1 MGNDANT
8 MGKELKGMAIGAGYG
23 AAIGSVVPG
32 VGTAVGAGV
41 GAIAG
46 GLVGLFSGGP
56 EAQQQSA
63 DLGGRSID
71 AYSIYQ
77 KIHAGDPSSLENG
90 SKAAGELKKVHTDRV
105 GEIDALN
112 TKMDAAW
119 QGGGATAAQAGA
131 HPLGIWLDA
140 SAGNLGKSDMYL
152 GNQVDCFHTVKS
164 KVQDLPKDPP
174 SAGFLDGINP
184 LSDKDDEINQYNDNS
199 KANVQAYTA
208 YFNASN
214 SNAQQLPQYSAWQ
227 GNTLS
232 DGGGGNNFGG
242 GPGGGG
248 NFGGGGGPGGGGGSF
263 NPANMPKFDAKPT
276 DFSTGHTGGNDT
288 NDPNGN
294 IGTGIPTG
302 TYTPPGSDSTSAQ
315 GFTPSSFDSSGFG
328 PGGSGGF
335 GPGGGVGSFGA
346 GGAGGGFGGGGAGS
360 GAVAGFGPGAFG
372 AGAGFGPGGAGS
384 GAAAEGLAGG
394 AGARGGAMGAGMGTA
409 GKAGASGMGGMG
421 AGGAKGGK
429 GTEDE
434 EHQTKY
440 LVEEDANELFGTDEL
455 TAPPVI
461 GE

>member
-8 MGKELKGMAIGAGYG
+8 MGKEVKGMAIGAGYG
-23 AAIGSVVPG
+23 AVIGSVVPG

-41 GAIAG
+41 GAVVG
-46 GLVGLFSGGP
+46 GLVGIFSGGP

-63 DLGGRSID
+63 NVGGRSID
-71 AYSIYQ
+71 AYTIYQ
-77 KIHAGDPSSLENG
+77 RIHAGDPTSLNTG
-90 SKAAGELKKVHTDRV
+90 VSGAVNLQKIHSGRV
-105 GEIDALN
+105 TEIDNLN
-112 TKMDAAW
+112 NKMDAAW

-131 HPLGIWLDA
+131 HPLGLWLQD
-140 SAGNLGKSDMYL
+140 SVNNLGKSHTYL
-152 GNQVDCFHTVKS
+152 NTQVECFGTVKS
-164 KVQDLPKDPP
+164 KVQDIPKDPP
-174 SAGFLDGINP
+174 SAGFLDGVNP
-184 LSDKDDEINQYNDNS
+184 FSDKDDEINSYNNNA
-199 KANVQAYTA
+199 KANVDAYNS
-208 YFNASN
+208 YYSASGA
-214 SNAQQLPQYSAWQ
+214 NAQGLPQYSAWQ
-227 GNTLS
+227 GNNLS
-232 DGGGGNNFGG
+232 NPGGPNVPG

-248 NFGGGGGPGGGGGSF
+248 KIPSMSGGPGGGGTSSF

-276 DFSTGHTGGNDT
+276 DFSTSHSGI
-288 NDPNGN
+288 NDPNN
-294 IGTGIPTG
+294 PNNTGIPTG
-302 TYTPPGSDSTSAQ
+302 TYNPTGSDSTTAQ

-328 PGGSGGF
+328 PGGAGGGF
-335 GPGGGVGSFGA
+335 GPGGGFGA
-346 GGAGGGFGGGGAGS
+346 GAGAGGGSGFGGGGAGS

-372 AGAGFGPGGAGS
+372 GGFGPGGAAS
-384 GAAAEGLAGG
+384 GAAAGLG
-394 AGARGGAMGAGMGTA
+394 AGEGAAGAGMRGGAMGGAA

>member
-77 KIHAGDPSSLENG
+77 KIHAGDPASLENG
-90 SKAAGELKKVHTDRV
+90 SKAAGELKTVHSDRV
-105 GEIDALN
+105 TEIDNLN
-112 TKMDAAW
+112 KKMDTAW

-131 HPLGIWLDA
+131 HPLGIWLQD

-227 GNTLS
+227 GNNLS

-242 GPGGGG
+242 GGGGG
-248 NFGGGGGPGGGGGSF
+248 NFGGGGGVGGGGGGSF

-276 DFSTGHTGGNDT
+276 DFTTGHSGI
-288 NDPNGN
+288 NDPNN
-294 IGTGIPTG
+294 PNNTGIPTG
-302 TYTPPGSDSTSAQ
+302 TYTPPGSDSTTAQ

-328 PGGSGGF
+328 PGGAGGF
-335 GPGGGVGSFGA
+335 GPGGGA
-346 GGAGGGFGGGGAGS
+346 GGFGPGGSGGGFGGGGAGS

-372 AGAGFGPGGAGS
+372 GGFGAGGAAS
-384 GAAAEGLAGG
+384 GAAAGLG
-394 AGARGGAMGAGMGTA
+394 AGEGAAGAGMRGGAMSGAA
-409 GKAGASGMGGMG
+409 GKAGTSGMGGMG

>member
-8 MGKELKGMAIGAGYG
+8 MGKEVKGMAIGAGYG
-23 AAIGSVVPG
+23 AVIGSVVPG

-41 GAIAG
+41 GAVVG
-46 GLVGLFSGGP
+46 GLVGIFSGGP
-56 EAQQQSA
+56 EAQHAEA

-71 AYSIYQ
+71 ARAIWEA
-77 KIHAGDPSSLENG
+77 IHPGNADSLKDGAAAASDLEKDHSARSTHIGDLN
-90 SKAAGELKKVHTDRV
+90 KA
-105 GEIDALN
+105 
-112 TKMDAAW
+112 MDAAW
-119 QGGGATAAQAGA
+119 QGGGSTAAQAGA
-131 HPLGIWLDA
+131 HPLGIWLDN
-140 SAGNLGKSDMYL
+140 SAGNLQKSHTYL
-152 GNQVDCFHTVKS
+152 NTQVDCFSTVHN
-164 KVQDLPKDPP
+164 KVQEIAKDPP
-174 SAGFLDGINP
+174 SAGFLDGVNP
-184 LSDKDDEINQYNDNS
+184 FSDKDDEINKYNQVGT
-199 KANVQAYTA
+199 ANVQAYTA
-208 YFNASN
+208 YFNASGA
-214 SNAQQLPQYSAWQ
+214 NAQGLPQYSAWQ
-227 GNTLS
+227 GNNIS

-248 NFGGGGGPGGGGGSF
+248 FSGGGGPGGGGGGSF

-276 DFSTGHTGGNDT
+276 DFSTSHSGI
-288 NDPNGN
+288 NDPNN
-294 IGTGIPTG
+294 PNNTGIPTG
-302 TYTPPGSDSTSAQ
+302 TYNPTGSDSTTAQ

-328 PGGSGGF
+328 PGGAGGGF
-335 GPGGGVGSFGA
+335 GPGGGFGA
-346 GGAGGGFGGGGAGS
+346 GAGGGSGFGGGGAGS

-372 AGAGFGPGGAGS
+372 GGFGPGGAAS
-384 GAAAEGLAGG
+384 GAAAGLG
-394 AGARGGAMGAGMGTA
+394 AGEGAAGAGMRGGAMGGAA

>member
-41 GAIAG
+41 GAVVG
-46 GLVGLFSGGP
+46 GLVGIFSGGP

-63 DLGGRSID
+63 NVGGRSID
-71 AYSIYQ
+71 AYTIYQ
-77 KIHAGDPSSLENG
+77 RIHAGDPTSLNTG
-90 SKAAGELKKVHTDRV
+90 VSGAVNLQKIHSGRV
-105 GEIDALN
+105 TEIDNLN
-112 TKMDAAW
+112 KKMDAAW

-131 HPLGIWLDA
+131 HPLGLWLQD
-140 SAGNLGKSDMYL
+140 SVNNLGKSHTYL
-152 GNQVDCFHTVKS
+152 NTQVDCFGTVKS
-164 KVQDLPKDPP
+164 KVQDIPKDPP
-174 SAGFLDGINP
+174 SAGFLDGVNP
-184 LSDKDDEINQYNDNS
+184 FSDKDDEINSYNNNA
-199 KANVQAYTA
+199 KANVDAYNS
-208 YFNASN
+208 YYSASGA
-214 SNAQQLPQYSAWQ
+214 NAQGLPQYSAWQ
-227 GNTLS
+227 GNNLS
-232 DGGGGNNFGG
+232 NGPGGPNVPG

-248 NFGGGGGPGGGGGSF
+248 KVPSVGGGPGGGGGSF

-276 DFSTGHTGGNDT
+276 DFSTNHTGV
-288 NDPNGN
+288 NDPNN
-294 IGTGIPTG
+294 PNNTGIPTG
-302 TYTPPGSDSTSAQ
+302 TYTPPGSDSTTAQ

-328 PGGSGGF
+328 PGGAGGF
-335 GPGGGVGSFGA
+335 GPGGGAGSFGA
-346 GGAGGGFGGGGAGS
+346 GGSGGGFGGGGAGS

-372 AGAGFGPGGAGS
+372 AGAGFGPGGAAS
-384 GAAAEGLAGG
+384 GAAEGLGG
-394 AGARGGAMGAGMGTA
+394 AGGARGGAMGAGMGAA